1 MDYDYRN
8 RTGPVNRPAPAS
20 SFYPRISPQPGQQV
34 PVPAGR
40 ATYPHPAAAP
50 LSGSGTIRVMLKP
63 EYRITPPPQLAPQ
76 VTEVPRSHFSFDFDF
91 ERRILAEAEKGSQN
105 WSRIVPENQP
115 NFSASASSA
124 APAGD
129 PAVEKY
135 VAMGLGREAATL
147 AVANFGDDA
156 IKVREFVKGYNLLR
170 EMGFASKNVAEALAM
185 YDNDT
190 DQALA
195 HFLNSSS

>member
-20 SFYPRISPQPGQQV
+20 SFYPEFLRSQGSKFLYPLAEQRIPILLRLRS
-34 PVPAGR
+34 
-40 ATYPHPAAAP
+40 
-50 LSGSGTIRVMLKP
+50 
-63 EYRITPPPQLAPQ
+63 PQLAPQ

-124 APAGD
+124 VQCPSWRSGCRE
-129 PAVEKY
+129 VCGN
-135 VAMGLGREAATL
+135 GLGREAATL